1 MRPVPFRLPSSL
13 RLGTLSRQRLF
24 LAAHR
29 SKLSGVVK
37 DLRRANSPRQGH
49 KSGGEIMRHR
59 PVLSVAMFAIAFA
72 AGCSNKVNDAALVT
86 TIKSEMFS
94 DSQLKDSNLEVTS
107 NNGEVTL
114 AGSVSSDAARYEA
127 FKLAT
132 QTPGVTKVND
142 QMSVLAAQTSSPAPI
157 APTPEPVVAA
167 LAPVKKTE
175 PAHKARVK
183 HEEAEQQA
191 ELAQNTAP
199 PAPPAPEPA
208 PPQQSMDTPPAQ
220 PVAAPAPPPPQ
231 LRQVQVAAGSTVTIR
246 MIDSV
251 DSSVN
256 KAGEIF
262 HASLEAPIVVD
273 NEVVVPKGADIYV
286 RLSNA
291 SSAGHISG
299 QSELHLE
306 LVKLEFQGNSY
317 PMVSSTYSL
326 SGESRGKDSAKKI
339 GGGAVLGA
347 LIGAIAGGGK
357 GAAIGA
363 GVGGGAGTVYQG
375 ATQGK
380 AVKIPSET
388 KLDFQLDQPLT
399 VTVLPRNNSN
409 NNGDNNN

>member
-1 MRPVPFRLPSSL
+1 
-13 RLGTLSRQRLF
+13 
-24 LAAHR
+24 
-29 SKLSGVVK
+29 
-37 DLRRANSPRQGH
+37 
-49 KSGGEIMRHR
+49 MRHR
-59 PVLSVAMFAIAFA
+59 PALSVAMFAIALA
-72 AGCSNKVNDAALVT
+72 AGCSSKVNDAALVT

-94 DSQLKDSNLEVTS
+94 DAQLKDSNLQVTS
-107 NNGEVTL
+107 TNGQVTL
-114 AGSVSSDAARYEA
+114 TGSVSSDGARYEA

-142 QMSVLAAQTSSPAPI
+142 QMSVLAAQTSAPAPI
-157 APTPEPVVAA
+157 AP
-167 LAPVKKTE
+167 
-175 PAHKARVK
+175 
-183 HEEAEQQA
+183 
-191 ELAQNTAP
+191 
-199 PAPPAPEPA
+199 APEPKV
-208 PPQQSMDTPPAQ
+208 
-220 PVAAPAPPPPQ
+220 VAAPAPPKKIEEPRKLHLKQREAKREEEFAQNTASQQPPPPAQ
-231 LRQVQVAAGSTVTIR
+231 NPPMPPPNMDNPPAQPAAAPEPPPPPPPPPAPQPRPVQVAAGSTITIR
-246 MIDSV
+246 MIDGV

-273 NEVVVPKGADIYV
+273 NEVIVPKGADVSV

-306 LVKLEFQGNSY
+306 LVKMEFQGKSY
-317 PMVSSTYSL
+317 PLVSSTYSV

-388 KLDFQLDQPLT
+388 KLDFQLDQP
-399 VTVLPRNNSN
+399 VTVNFLPRDNGNN
-409 NNGDNNN
+409 NNGNNNN

>member
-1 MRPVPFRLPSSL
+1 
-13 RLGTLSRQRLF
+13 
-24 LAAHR
+24 
-29 SKLSGVVK
+29 
-37 DLRRANSPRQGH
+37 
-49 KSGGEIMRHR
+49 MRHR
-59 PVLSVAMFAIAFA
+59 PLFSAAMLAIALA

-94 DSQLKDSNLEVTS
+94 DAQLRDSSLQVTS
-107 NNGEVTL
+107 TNGQVTL

-142 QMSVLAAQTSSPAPI
+142 QMSVLAAQTSAPAQAAPPAQI
-157 APTPEPVVAA
+157 APATEPRAVAA
-167 LAPVKKTE
+167 PVPVKKPETPRKVRIKE
-175 PAHKARVK
+175 
-183 HEEAEQQA
+183 HEAKREAEF
-191 ELAQNTAP
+191 AQNNTPPPPPAQDQPIPQASTDNPPVQPDAAPAPLPPPP
-199 PAPPAPEPA
+199 PAPPQA
-208 PPQQSMDTPPAQ
+208 
-220 PVAAPAPPPPQ
+220 
-231 LRQVQVAAGSTVTIR
+231 RQVQIAAGATITIR
-246 MIDSV
+246 MIDGV

-273 NEVVVPKGADIYV
+273 NEVVVPKDADVSV

-299 QSELHLE
+299 RSELHLE
-306 LVKLEFQGNSY
+306 LVKMEFQGNSY
-317 PMVSSTYSL
+317 PLVSSTYSVA
-326 SGESRGKDSAKKI
+326 GEARGKDSAKKI

-363 GVGGGAGTVYQG
+363 GVGGGAGGVYQG

-380 AVKIPSET
+380 AVKIASET
-388 KLDFQLDQPLT
+388 KLDFQLDQP
-399 VTVLPRNNSN
+399 VTVNVLQHDSSN
-409 NNGDNNN
+409 NNGNNN

>member
-1 MRPVPFRLPSSL
+1 
-13 RLGTLSRQRLF
+13 
-24 LAAHR
+24 
-29 SKLSGVVK
+29 
-37 DLRRANSPRQGH
+37 
-49 KSGGEIMRHR
+49 MRHR
-59 PVLSVAMFAIAFA
+59 PVLSVAMLAIAFA

-94 DSQLKDSNLEVTS
+94 DAQLRDSSLQVTS
-107 NNGEVTL
+107 SNGEVTL
-114 AGSVSSDAARYEA
+114 AGSVPSDAARYEA

-157 APTPEPVVAA
+157 APAPEPKVAV
-167 LAPVKKTE
+167 APAPSKKAE
-175 PAHKARVK
+175 PAHKARIK
-183 HEEAEQQA
+183 HQEAEREA
-191 ELAQNTAP
+191 ELAQNAAP
-199 PAPPAPEPA
+199 PAPLEQEPP
-208 PPQQSMDTPPAQ
+208 PPQPSMDTPPAQ
-220 PVAAPAPPPPQ
+220 PAAAPAPPPPPPPPQ
-231 LRQVQVAAGSTVTIR
+231 PRQVQVAAGSTVTIR
-246 MIDSV
+246 MIDGV

-262 HASLEAPIVVD
+262 HASLEAPMVVD

-375 ATQGK
+375 ATK
-380 AVKIPSET
+380 VKP
-388 KLDFQLDQPLT
+388 
-399 VTVLPRNNSN
+399 
-409 NNGDNNN
+409 